1 MIVRI
6 SSEGQYRVEDTHK
19 VRLGQLDEAVRV
31 AADHADEARFMDSFA
46 ALLDYVRSNGERLAD
61 DDLEGSDIILPPPDM
76 SLAEAQV
83 EFTGE
88 GLIPD

>member
-6 SSEGQYRVEDTHK
+6 SSEGQYRVEDAHK
-19 VRLGQLDEAVRV
+19 ARLGELDEAVRV
-31 AADHADEARFMDSFA
+31 AADHADEARFTDSFA
-46 ALLDYVRSNGERLAD
+46 ALLGYVRSNGERLAD
-61 DDLEGSDIILPPPDM
+61 DDLEGSDIILPPADM

-83 EFTGE
+83 EFTGD

>member
-6 SSEGQYRVEDTHK
+6 SSEGQYRVEDAHK
-19 VRLGQLDEAVRV
+19 ARLSELDEAVRV
-31 AADHADEARFMDSFA
+31 AADHADEARFTASFA

-61 DDLEGSDIILPPPDM
+61 DDLEGSDIILPPSDM

>member
-19 VRLGQLDEAVRV
+19 ARLGELDEAVRV
-31 AADHADEARFMDSFA
+31 AADHADEAGFTASFA
-46 ALLDYVRSNGERLAD
+46 A
-61 DDLEGSDIILPPPDM
+61 
-76 SLAEAQV
+76 AQV